1 MMARIIM
8 HIDLNAFF
16 ATAEQIRS
24 PELINQPLVVAGVG
38 RRGIVLTASY
48 EARKYGIH
56 AAMPTYMAL
65 RLYPQLK
72 IVKPDFRWY
81 SELSHRFIAYL
92 RHYSSMIEVA
102 SIDECFVDMTLAM
115 KDIKDPEAYLKHLQ
129 NGLLESTLLKSSIGL
144 SPTKFLA
151 KMASDM
157 KKPMGI
163 TILRRKDIET
173 KLWPLPIKD
182 MFGIGKK
189 TYPMLEK
196 MGIRTIG
203 DLANNESEAV
213 KHVLGKFYYVLQ
225 DWAHGKGDDVVQ
237 TEESSP
243 KSIGNSSTFHDDTDN
258 YEEIKT
264 MFKELSQEVSER
276 AIRDGVVGSTVQIV
290 IKNADFSTIN
300 RSKTI
305 AEPIQDFPSL
315 FRYAL
320 ELFDKN
326 YKGQMIRLVGVTL
339 QNLMDKHDI
348 AVQMSL
354 FDYEKHEEASEVK
367 LLINELNRK
376 LKKPLLRRASEKYDK
391 K

>member
-1 MMARIIM
+1 MARIIM

-24 PELINQPLVVAGVG
+24 PELINQPLIVAGVG

-65 RLYPQLK
+65 RLYPQV
-72 IVKPDFRWY
+72 IIRKPDFRWY
-81 SELSHRFIAYL
+81 SDLSHRFIEYL
-92 RHYSSMIEVA
+92 KQYSPILEVA
-102 SIDECFVDMTLAM
+102 SIDECFVDMTATM
-115 KDIKDPEAYLKHLQ
+115 RDVKDPEAYLKNLQ
-129 NGLLESTLLKSSIGL
+129 NGLLEATMLKSSIGL
-144 SPTKFLA
+144 APTKFLA

-163 TILRRKDIET
+163 TILRRKDIPT

-182 MFGIGKK
+182 MFGVGKK
-189 TYPMLEK
+189 TYPTLEK
-196 MGIRTIG
+196 MGIKTIG
-203 DLANNESEAV
+203 DLAKNESEDI
-213 KHVLGKFYYVLQ
+213 KHLLGKFYYVLH
-225 DWAHGKGDDVVQ
+225 DWANGIGDDVVQ
-237 TEESSP
+237 VEENSP

-264 MFKELSQEVSER
+264 MFKELAQEVSER
-276 AIRDGVVGSTVQIV
+276 AIKDGMVGSTIQIV

-300 RSKTI
+300 RSMTI
-305 AEPIQDFPSL
+305 REPIQDFPTIY
-315 FRYAL
+315 RHAL

-326 YKGQMIRLVGVTL
+326 YRGQMIRLVGVTL
-339 QNLMDKHDI
+339 QNLIDKHDMAI
-348 AVQMSL
+348 QMSL
-354 FDYEKHEEASEVK
+354 FDYQKHEEASEVK

-376 LKKPLLRRASEKYDK
+376 LKKPLLRRASDKTDK